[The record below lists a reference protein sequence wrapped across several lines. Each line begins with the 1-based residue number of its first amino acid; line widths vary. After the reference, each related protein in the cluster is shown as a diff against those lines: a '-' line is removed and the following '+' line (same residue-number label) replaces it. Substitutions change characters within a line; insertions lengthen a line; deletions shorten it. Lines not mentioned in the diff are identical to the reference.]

1 MVAIHKSRYT
11 DKLVGDAQLLA
22 EIACERMSKKDGKD
36 LPFQF
41 WNTGR
46 WLRDYKLQ
54 LRFAH
59 QLLKIYSFEA
69 IRKALD
75 TYQGKRIYSL
85 SAKWLD
91 PIIAGEQEKLDR
103 RGEAK
108 EIQKREETFEKIQ
121 ENLPTNRKPFGNS
134 SLAENL

>member
-1 MVAIHKSRYT
+1 MAGIHKSRYT
-11 DKLVGDAQLLA
+11 DKLVEDAQLLA
-22 EIACERMSKKDGKD
+22 EIACERMAKKDGKD
-36 LPFQF
+36 LPFKF

-54 LRFAH
+54 LRFAN

-69 IRKALD
+69 IRKSLD
-75 TYQGKRIYSL
+75 TFQGKKIYSL
-85 SAKWLD
+85 GAKWLD

-103 RGEAK
+103 RGAAK

-121 ENLPTNRKPFGNS
+121 ENLPVNRKPFGNS
-134 SLAENL
+134 SLVENL